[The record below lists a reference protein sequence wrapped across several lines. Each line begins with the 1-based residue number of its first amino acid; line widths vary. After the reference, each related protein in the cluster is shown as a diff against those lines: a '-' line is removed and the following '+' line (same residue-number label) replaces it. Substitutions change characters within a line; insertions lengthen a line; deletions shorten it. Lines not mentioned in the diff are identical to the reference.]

1 MAGDD
6 GAVRHLNRR
15 LWHHVI
21 VAVIVGEFVGE
32 AGVLT
37 TVETPAAEVEV
48 EKDGGCADN
57 NYGALRRGQML
68 VPFTRIWGEASSKP
82 ITHMTVATIA
92 SVMVEDEDGFSQVLL
107 SALLTQSSRGRTTR
121 PSLRIADRTTAPSMT
136 GKPELTAGDLI
147 ATPIVWISL
156 FGVTSRV
163 SRRAALISM
172 PRRGAPPGGRS
183 GRGFKCSDDDDGA
196 VLGWF
201 GRVVNA
207 E

>member
-1 MAGDD
+1 MS
-6 GAVRHLNRR
+6 
-15 LWHHVI
+15 
-21 VAVIVGEFVGE
+21 
-32 AGVLT
+32 
-37 TVETPAAEVEV
+37 
-48 EKDGGCADN
+48 
-57 NYGALRRGQML
+57 
-68 VPFTRIWGEASSKP
+68 VPFTRIGGRGEASSKP